1 MKSYGGVQPNENMS
15 IFPSFFFMGFLPPLF
30 FFNNDCSVQQFTDG
44 WTAWI
49 ADNGKAS

>member
-1 MKSYGGVQPNENMS
+1 MKTCQY
-15 IFPSFFFMGFLPPLF
+15 FLPSSLWDFCLPC